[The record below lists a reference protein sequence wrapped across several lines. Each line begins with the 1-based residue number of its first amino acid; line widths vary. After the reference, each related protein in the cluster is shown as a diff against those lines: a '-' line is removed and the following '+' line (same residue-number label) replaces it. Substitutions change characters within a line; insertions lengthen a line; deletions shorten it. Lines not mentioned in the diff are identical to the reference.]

1 MNLKLRF
8 LLWFVNNVKP
18 IRQVD
23 YKDVP
28 EQRKKNEQVA
38 NLGKLLFDNK
48 TAVREIENRVVQE
61 IPIRIY
67 RHSDAPQQPV
77 IIYFHGGGFVYY
89 SIESHDFVARRHCA
103 LNQCTVISVDYRL
116 APEHPFPAAHQD
128 AYTVIEYVYEHAEE
142 LSIDASKIVVA
153 GDSAGG
159 NIAACACH
167 HFKTHP
173 KIKLAAQVLVYPWVD
188 GKLDTPSIE
197 KFKTGYL
204 LTKDAMQWFQQ
215 AYTPDPADHC
225 NPEVSPVYQ
234 KEFKNLPP
242 CFVLTAEYDP
252 LKDEGFSYSQ
262 KLKDGGNVVW
272 YKDYK
277 ALIHGFMNMP
287 FLSSESMRA
296 YNDIKTFLIQ
306 EVLSKK
312 K

>member
-8 LLWFVNNVKP
+8 LLWFVNNVQP

-23 YKDVP
+23 YKDIP
-28 EQRKKNEQVA
+28 GQRKKSEKVA
-38 NLGKLLFDNK
+38 DLGKLLFDKK
-48 TAVREIENRVVQE
+48 TDVREIKDSAVEG

-67 RHSDAPQQPV
+67 RYSAAPKQPV

-89 SIESHDFVARRHCA
+89 SIASHDYVARRHCA

-128 AYTVIEYVYEHAEE
+128 AYTVIEYVSEHAAA
-142 LSIDASKIVVA
+142 LGIDASKIIVA
-153 GDSAGG
+153 GDSAGA

-167 HFKTHP
+167 HFKNHP

-197 KFKTGYL
+197 KYKTGYL

-225 NPEVSPVYQ
+225 NPEVSPLYQ
-234 KEFKNLPP
+234 NDFKNLPP

-262 KLKDGGNVVW
+262 KLKVGGNSVW

-277 ALIHGFMNMP
+277 GLIHGFMNMP

-296 YNDIKTFLIQ
+296 YSDIQAFLIQ
-306 EVLSKK
+306 EVYSKK